1 MKVKEDNCPP
11 GLLPLST
18 LTSKKIPPPRSSQ
31 FLALI
36 SKIFVRW
43 DVLTSQRCL
52 SFTFPPQAS
61 SVPLLFPLPCFPHV
75 SPPPALFCL
84 PVLPQ
89 SSFHSCPPSL
99 PFPFLSSAA
108 VLFSLF
114 LSSFTSMASG
124 SWVKRCRTEPTGGLA
139 YLTAGSNELQHNLAS
154 GQMWGRLSEGGG
166 FWHVDGNAN
175 QTPRQECHECA
186 VMKPSFQF
194 GLMANLFTFQFI
206 AQHNLLC

>member
-1 MKVKEDNCPP
+1 M
-11 GLLPLST
+11 
-18 LTSKKIPPPRSSQ
+18 
-31 FLALI
+31 
-36 SKIFVRW
+36 RW

-52 SFTFPPQAS
+52 PFTFPSQVS
-61 SVPLLFPLPCFPHV
+61 SSPLLFPLPCFLHV

-89 SSFHSCPPSL
+89 SSFHSCPSPL

-139 YLTAGSNELQHNLAS
+139 YLTAGSNKLQHILAS
-154 GQMWGRLSEGGG
+154 GQMWGRLLEEGS
-166 FWHVDGNAN
+166 FWRLDETAN
-175 QTPRQECHECA
+175 QTPRREAWKHENKLS
-186 VMKPSFQF
+186 V
-194 GLMANLFTFQFI
+194 
-206 AQHNLLC
+206 